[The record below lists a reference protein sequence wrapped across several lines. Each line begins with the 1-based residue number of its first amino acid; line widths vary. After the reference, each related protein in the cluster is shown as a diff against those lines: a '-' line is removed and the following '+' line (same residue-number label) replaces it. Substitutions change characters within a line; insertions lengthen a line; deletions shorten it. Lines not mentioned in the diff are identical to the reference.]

1 MQKTKVM
8 AYRYSNELAGT
19 ERKLQE
25 VELLGSKV
33 ERGSTTYLVK
43 TQDGI
48 VCTAVWNPFTCC
60 YFADDVYGVIEKHQ
74 CDSNMNIQ

>member
-25 VELLGSKV
+25 VELLDSKV
-33 ERGSTTYLVK
+33 EDDSTTYLVK
-43 TQDGI
+43 TREGI
-48 VCTAVWNPFTCC
+48 VCTAIWNPFTCC
-60 YFADDVYGVIEKHQ
+60 FYADDVNGILKKQ
-74 CDSNMNIQ
+74 QSDSDINM